1 MEDGYV
7 FLVQIRNSA
16 TGYPSSHRFGPVS
29 KLPLSPAEMNEGAVE
44 LAKFIVFTSRRRI
57 SRLETFLDRGNIR
70 KKEGLLGVK
79 NWIPKDQVFS
89 SGQRC
94 PLKLGSGGKGRV
106 LDTPMLAHFLS
117 LVGLLMGAGLKCAPH
132 LSGCISV
139 GFFAAALSNRKQ
151 IVSGITRVNGDGAVE

>member
-7 FLVQIRNSA
+7 FLAQIRNSA

-29 KLPLSPAEMNEGAVE
+29 KLPLSPAEMNEGTVE
-44 LAKFIVFTSRRRI
+44 FAKFIVFTSRRRI
-57 SRLETFLDRGNIR
+57 SRFGAFLIDRGNIR
-70 KKEGLLGVK
+70 KRLT
-79 NWIPKDQVFS
+79 
-89 SGQRC
+89 RAAH
-94 PLKLGSGGKGRV
+94 GRV

-117 LVGLLMGAGLKCAPH
+117 LIGLLLGAGLKCAPH

-151 IVSGITRVNGDGAVE
+151 IVSGITRVKGDGAVE